1 MASECA
7 RNALLEKVMD
17 NKLDEVKFKAD
28 LMKIAMTTLSSKI
41 LSQDKEHFAKLAVDA
56 VLRLK
61 GSKNLE
67 SIQIVKKPGG
77 SLRDS
82 FLDEGCAGQFQYY
95 MLLSTRFH
103 LYLSI
108 LFEELNCSLGDLIFT
123 PLLHIRD
130 NGEFKSIPYKPEKV
144 DKLLEKAGYAQTHE
158 YIWIPPTL

>member
-103 LYLSI
+103 LYLSG
-108 LFEELNCSLGDLIFT
+108 SLGDLIFT
-123 PLLHIRD
+123 PLLHRRD
-130 NGEFKSIPYKPEKV
+130 NGEFKSIPYKPEEA